1 MRLGGTEKALLAFL
15 NTLQS
20 AHINITL
27 LLLEEHGAL
36 YNEIPDSI
44 NVKILKDFEKIKPII
59 YQLPTYKMKDDI
71 KQLKLFSV
79 VSNLIRYLKVKI
91 TGKWHLNYKKAL
103 KNIKIMHEA
112 DIAIAYAGPSDF
124 ISYYIL
130 KHVKAPK
137 KYQWIHFDVSKVI
150 FNQNFGNAHYK
161 DFNKI
166 YCVSSNAKLEFDIMF
181 PKLSKKTAV
190 FKNIVS
196 RKKLEELALIGE
208 TYNDDF
214 TGLRLLTLG
223 RLSKEKGQQM
233 IPEIVQKLKKDNLN
247 FRWYLIGDGN
257 IFEEIKKQIH
267 TLEIQEELI
276 MLGSKINPYRFVKD
290 CDIYVQ
296 TSFHEGYC
304 LTLHEAKIFNRPVV
318 TTNFPSASKL
328 IKNNEDGLIT
338 GFSKD
343 AIYESVKS
351 LLTNEKL
358 RVSFQRNIVPCETV
372 NETIEIDFW
381 D

>member
-15 NTLQS
+15 NTLQFG
-20 AHINITL
+20 HVNITL
-27 LLLEEHGAL
+27 LLLEDQGAL
-36 YNEIPDSI
+36 YDKVPDFI
-44 NVKILKDFEKIKPII
+44 NVEIVKDFEKIKPII
-59 YQLPTYKMKDDI
+59 YHLPTYKMKEDI

-79 VSNLIRYLKVKI
+79 ISNLIRYLKIKI
-91 TGKWHLNYKKAL
+91 TGKWYLNYKTAL
-103 KNIKIMHEA
+103 KRIKVIHKA

-130 KHVKAPK
+130 KHVKAPE

-150 FNQNFGNAHYK
+150 FNKSFGDTHYK

-166 YCVSSNAKLEFDIMF
+166 YCVSENTKVVFDVMF
-181 PKLSKKTAV
+181 PKLSEKTFV

-196 RKKLEELALIGE
+196 KTKLEKLASIGD
-208 TYNDDF
+208 TYDDDF

-247 FRWYLIGDGN
+247 FRWYLIGGGN
-257 IFEEIKKQIH
+257 IFEEIEKQINA
-267 TLEIQEELI
+267 LEIQGELI
-276 MLGSKINPYRFVKD
+276 MLGSKVNPYRFVKD
-290 CDIYVQ
+290 CDIYIQ

-338 GFSKD
+338 DFSIH

-358 RVSFQRNIVPCETV
+358 RVLFQRNLLAH
-372 NETIEIDFW
+372 ETINEIDKIKF
-381 D
+381 